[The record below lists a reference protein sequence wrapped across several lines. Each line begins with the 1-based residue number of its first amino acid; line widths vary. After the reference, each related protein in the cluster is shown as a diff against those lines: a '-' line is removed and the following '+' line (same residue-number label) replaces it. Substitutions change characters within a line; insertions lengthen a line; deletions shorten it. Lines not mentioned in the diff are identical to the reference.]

1 MTTETLDEKFA
12 REILEAYNKDFL
24 KSGVPQVD
32 IDRIVSKSK
41 IWCDQVRDDEGL
53 SDEIVSSLLILAL
66 YDIILFIDDSGSM
79 RREEN
84 GIRVEELNKIGRKI
98 LSVNMIF
105 RDADPAITRRGDFIK
120 FINSERSPRVH
131 TVTDWDQAFASTS
144 YGGWTRIGQK
154 LKAKVLEPE
163 VYQVIEKEPRYRK
176 ERPLLISIIT
186 DGKPEPEDENTL
198 KTVLQ
203 ECKDQLNFHNLG
215 SRAVVFQIS
224 QVGNSPSA
232 QKFLHK
238 LDTDPELKD
247 IIDCT
252 SNAELESQRKA
263 QGKLPLLEAERTIK
277 MLAGAML
284 VDYDVYHKERWDI
297 NN

>member
-1 MTTETLDEKFA
+1 MTTETLDQQSA
-12 REILEAYNKDFL
+12 RRTLEAYNKDFL
-24 KSGVPQVD
+24 KSGVPRVD
-32 IDRIVSKSK
+32 IDRIVNNAST
-41 IWCDQVRDDEGL
+41 WCDQARNDEGV
-53 SDEIVSSLLILAL
+53 SDDVVTSMLILAL

-79 RREEN
+79 SREEN
-84 GIRVEELNKIGRKI
+84 GKRVEELNKIGRKI
-98 LSVNMIF
+98 LGVNMIF
-105 RDADPAITRRGDFIK
+105 RNADPAMTRRGDFIK

-131 TVTDWDQAFASTS
+131 TIADWDQAFANTS

-163 VYQVIEKEPRYRK
+163 VYQVIKDNPHYRK

-203 ECKDQLNFHNLG
+203 ECKGHLDFHNLG

-224 QVGNSPSA
+224 QVGNNPSA

-238 LDTDPELKD
+238 LDTDPDLKD

-252 SNAELESQRKA
+252 SNADLESQRVA
-263 QGKLPLLEAERTIK
+263 QGKLPLVEAERTIK

-284 VDYDVYHKERWDI
+284 VDYDAYHKEKWDI